1 MKWRLIIA
9 MFFYSC
15 VSFGLLAAA
24 LVPMTILVNST
35 PDHIPADEIAEQQR
49 YDEKVAGVAVREDDA

>member
-1 MKWRLIIA
+1 MLIITIL
-9 MFFYSC
+9 FYSC

-49 YDEKVAGVAVREDDA
+49 YDEKAAGVAGRLDDP